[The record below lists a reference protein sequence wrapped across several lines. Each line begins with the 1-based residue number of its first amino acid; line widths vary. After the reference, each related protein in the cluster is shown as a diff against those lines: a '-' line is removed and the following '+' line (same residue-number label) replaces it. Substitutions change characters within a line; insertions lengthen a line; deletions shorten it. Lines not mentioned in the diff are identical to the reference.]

1 MTLEKHQ
8 GKWEFWID
16 RGGTFTDIVALRP
29 DGEIITHKLLS
40 EGPGYQDAA
49 IQGIRDILKV
59 PAGAKLPVEQIA
71 AVKMG
76 TTVATNALLER
87 TGEPT
92 LLVTTRGFKDQLR
105 IGYQTRPYLFA
116 LDIQLPEMLYC
127 DVLEVDERLDAHG
140 AVVRALDADAARQGL
155 QDHYDAGIRAAAIV
169 LMHGYRYSMHERSLQ
184 SMAKSIGYSQISV
197 SHQVSP
203 LMKFVPRG
211 DTTVVDA
218 YLSPVIRKYVTEVL
232 SELGGSDTSSGQL
245 KLMRS
250 SGGLADAR
258 FFYGK
263 DAILSG
269 PAGGVVGMA
278 RVSEAAGCDEVIG
291 FDMGGTSTDV
301 SHYSGEF
308 EKSYETEVAG
318 IRLRA
323 PMMMIHTVAAGGGSV
338 LHFDG
343 ARYRV
348 GPDSAGARPGP
359 ACYRNKGPLTITDC
373 NVMTGKLQPDMFP
386 CVFGEK
392 SDQPLDADTVRDRFR
407 ELSAIIQ
414 QQTGVSQKPEEVA
427 AGYLSVAVGN
437 MSNAIK
443 KISVQRGYDVTRYT
457 LCCFGG
463 AGGQHACMV
472 ADALGM
478 NKILVHAFSGIL
490 SAYGMGLANTVVER
504 QQAVEKVL
512 DEPLVAELECIA
524 GQLASDCGESL
535 IRQVGQV
542 PMQDAEYRSLLHVRY
557 QGSDTAFPIAFA
569 SAEQMQE
576 QFEEVHRRRFGFISR
591 EKELIVESIQV
602 EALCSPRPA
611 AAGDRSR
618 ARLALSAEMEPAA
631 ERACYMEGGWQKTPF
646 YRRDALRPGWQAHG
660 PSVILDSTGTVVIEP
675 GWKVILDEDR
685 NLLIERYKA
694 RKKLTAV
701 GTDVDPVMLE
711 VFNNLFMSI
720 AEQMG
725 SVLENTAVS
734 VNIKERLDFSCAIFD
749 PSGDLVANAPHM
761 PVHLG
766 SMSESIK
773 TVIRE
778 RSGEM
783 NPGDAYILNA
793 PYNGG
798 THLPDVT
805 IIRPVFST
813 DGQLLFFTASRGHH
827 ADIGGKSPGSA
838 PADSVRIEE
847 EGVVIDNVK
856 LAENGRFLEQ
866 PLRRL
871 LASGPW
877 PARNPDMN
885 IADFKAQLA
894 ACEKGAHELL
904 DIIDFYGLPVV
915 HAYMRHVQDNAEES
929 VRRVLDVLNDGHF
942 TYRMDDGH
950 QISVKIRVDRSARRA
965 VIDFSGTSAQ
975 HPGNFNAPKAVVRA
989 AVLYVFRCLVNDQI
1003 PLNEG
1008 CLKPLEIIIP
1018 DDSMISP
1025 KHPAA
1030 VIAGNVETSQ
1040 YLVDTLFGALG
1051 TVAASQ
1057 GTMNNL
1063 IWGNDRLQYYE
1074 TICGGAGAGA
1084 SHHGAD
1090 AVHTH
1095 MTNSRLTDPEILEW
1109 RFPVRIESFEIRN
1122 DSGGQGRFRGG
1133 NGVIRRIHFNEA
1145 VAVNVISGHRKVP
1158 PYGLAGGEPGKVGLN
1173 RVEHADSRV
1182 THLTGSDSISL
1193 EAGDVF
1199 VIETPGGGGYG
1210 RSTA

>member
-1 MTLEKHQ
+1 MRLNN
-8 GKWEFWID
+8 KWEFWVD
-16 RGGTFTDIVALRP
+16 RGGTFTDIVALQP
-29 DGEIITHKLLS
+29 DGEMLTHKLLS
-40 EGPGYQDAA
+40 ESPGYRDAA
-49 IQGIRDILKV
+49 IQGIRNILKI
-59 PAGAKLPVEQIA
+59 PVEDQLPIQQIS

-87 TGEPT
+87 TGDST
-92 LLVTTRGFKDQLR
+92 LLVTTRGFRDQLR
-105 IGYQTRPYLFA
+105 IGYQTRPDLFA

-127 DVLEVDERLDAHG
+127 DVLEVNERLDAHG
-140 AVVRALDADAARQGL
+140 KVIEPLDEEAACLGMERYF
-155 QDHYDAGIRAAAIV
+155 HEGIRSVAIV
-169 LMHGYRYSMHERSLQ
+169 LMHGYRYTLHEDLLQ
-184 SMAKSIGYSQISV
+184 EIAKSIGYTQISV

-203 LMKFVPRG
+203 LMKYVPRG

-218 YLSPVIRKYVTEVL
+218 YLSPVIRQYVTEVAGQ
-232 SELGGSDTSSGQL
+232 LGGSDIPSGKL

-250 SGGLADAR
+250 NGGLADAR

-278 RVSEAAGCDEVIG
+278 RISEAAGFNEVIG

-301 SHYSGEF
+301 SHYNGEF

-318 IRLRA
+318 VRLRA
-323 PMMMIHTVAAGGGSV
+323 PMMMIHTVAAGGGSI

-348 GPDSAGARPGP
+348 GPDSAGAHPGP
-359 ACYRNKGPLTITDC
+359 VCYRNNGPLTITDC
-373 NVMTGKLQPDMFP
+373 NVMIGKLQPDLFP
-386 CVFGEK
+386 CVFGEMG
-392 SDQPLDADTVRDRFR
+392 DQPIDAVEVRNQFT
-407 ELSAIIQ
+407 ELSKTIR
-414 QQTGVSQKPEEVA
+414 QQTDDIRSPEEVA
-427 AGYLSVAVGN
+427 SGFLAVAVGN

-478 NKILVHAFSGIL
+478 NRILVHKFSGIL
-490 SAYGMGLANTVVER
+490 SAYGMGLADTVVDR
-504 QQAVEKVL
+504 
-512 DEPLVAELECIA
+512 
-524 GQLASDCGESL
+524 QLAIEERLTEDLVQELTDTVDELKSDCDESL
-535 IRQVGQV
+535 AKQVSQII
-542 PMQDAEYRSLLHVRY
+542 QKNTDYRIQLHVRY
-557 QGSDTAFPIAFA
+557 EGSDTSFPIEYAPLEHIQ
-569 SAEQMQE
+569 S
-576 QFEEVHRRRFGFISR
+576 QFEKVHRMRFGFISPD
-591 EKELIVESIQV
+591 KELIVESIQV
-602 EALCSPRPA
+602 EAMSKA
-611 AAGDRSR
+611 RSVVTNR
-618 ARLALSAEMEPAA
+618 KRIEPPDSIQTVKPIT
-631 ERACYMEGGWQKTPF
+631 ERYCYMDGEWHKTPF
-646 YRRDALRPGWQAHG
+646 FEREALFSGYTIQG
-660 PSVILDSTGTVVIEP
+660 PSVILESTGTLSIEP
-675 GWKVILDEDR
+675 GWQATLDETK
-685 NLLIERYKA
+685 NLLIERYLP
-694 RKKLTAV
+694 RKESVAI

-749 PSGDLVANAPHM
+749 PEGALVANAPHM

-778 RSGEM
+778 RFSQM
-783 NPGDAYILNA
+783 QPGDAYILNA

-805 IIRPVFST
+805 IIRPVFSK
-813 DGQLLFFTASRGHH
+813 QAELLFFTASRGHH

-838 PADSVRIEE
+838 PADSTHIEE
-847 EGVVIDNVK
+847 EGVVIDNEK
-856 LAENGRFLEQ
+856 LVENGEFKEQ
-866 PLRRL
+866 SMRDL
-871 LASGPW
+871 LASGLW

-894 ACEKGAHELL
+894 ACEKGAQELL
-904 DIIDFYGLPVV
+904 SMIDWYGVKTV
-915 HAYMRHVQDNAEES
+915 HAYMKHVQNNAEES
-929 VRRVLDVLNDGHF
+929 VRRVLDVLNDGQF
-942 TYRMDDGH
+942 TYYMDDGH
-950 QISVKIRVDRSARRA
+950 QISVKITVDHSTRRA
-965 VIDFSGTSAQ
+965 VVDFTGTSDQ
-975 HPGNFNAPKAVVRA
+975 HPGNFNAPTAVVRA

-1018 DDSMISP
+1018 RNSMINP

-1051 TVAASQ
+1051 TVAAAQ
-1057 GTMNNL
+1057 GTMNNF
-1063 IWGNDRLQYYE
+1063 IWGNDRIQYYE
-1074 TICGGAGAGA
+1074 TVCGGSGAGANY
-1084 SHHGAD
+1084 HGTH

-1095 MTNSRLTDPEILEW
+1095 MTNSRLTDPEVLEW
-1109 RFPVRIESFEIRN
+1109 RFPVRVESFEIRKG
-1122 DSGGQGRFRGG
+1122 SGGRGRFNGG
-1133 NGVIRRIHFNEA
+1133 DGVTRKIRFNEA
-1145 VAVNVISGHRKVP
+1145 VSVNIISGHRQVP
-1158 PYGLAGGEPGKVGLN
+1158 PYGLDGGQAAQVGSN
-1173 RVEHADSRV
+1173 WVEHVDSKI
-1182 THLTGSDSISL
+1182 TQLTGSDSIEL
-1193 EAGDVF
+1193 ESGDIF
-1199 VIETPGGGGYG
+1199 VIETPGGGGFG
-1210 RSTA
+1210 APSS